1 MNWRIFIAIL
11 LLGTSTATLAQTEQE
26 VLPAERKQLTIITEP
41 FTLYKGFFR
50 AGVSLQYSALY
61 KTFDANGKRV
71 PIENASGT
79 TWAAQLLLQYGIT
92 DRLQVTAG
100 LPYLAQDLFLS
111 TRFESPGLGIYG
123 QWKRE
128 GKGSG
133 LSDIWIG
140 LDYQL
145 LTETISRPSLKAMLT
160 VTIPSGE
167 KTPVAL
173 TDSTVFET
181 PVLFDMPVG
190 SGRYSIDAALSIR
203 KISYPFSYS
212 GYVSYTMHLEGSKQP
227 ALGQPEETFNDGNM
241 LTLSGGFNFH
251 MNEWLAL
258 KNDVYYFNFAKDTV
272 EGQDVPDSKSWTIQY
287 TPTLSFQIK
296 RLRVN
301 QAIQI
306 PLFGNMAGADPGFI
320 LVVQYMF

>member
-1 MNWRIFIAIL
+1 MIRSIIIAIL
-11 LLGTSTATLAQTEQE
+11 LLFATQMAFAQTEQE

-50 AGVSLQYSALY
+50 AGVALQYSSLY

-71 PIENASGT
+71 PISNSSGT

-100 LPYLAQDLFLS
+100 LPYLKQDLSLS
-111 TRFESPGLGIYG
+111 YRAEAPGFNFFG
-123 QWKRE
+123 QQKLE
-128 GKGSG
+128 GEGSG
-133 LSDIWIG
+133 LSDIWLG

-145 LTETISRPSLKAMLT
+145 ITETITMPSLKAMLT
-160 VTIPSGE
+160 VTFPSGE
-167 KTPVAL
+167 ADPAETS
-173 TDSTVFET
+173 TDEVFDL
-181 PVLFDMPVG
+181 PAG

-227 ALGQPEETFNDGNM
+227 FPGQPEETFNDGNM

-258 KNDVYYFNFAKDTV
+258 KNDVYYFYFATDQV
-272 EGQDVPDSKSWTIQY
+272 EGQDVEDSKSWTIQY

>member
-1 MNWRIFIAIL
+1 MNWRILIAIL
-11 LLGTSTATLAQTEQE
+11 LLFSSAISFGQTEE
-26 VLPAERKQLTIITEP
+26 EMLPAERKQLTVITEP

-50 AGVSLQYSALY
+50 AGVTLQYSSLY
-61 KTFDANGKRV
+61 KIFDENGKRV

-100 LPYLAQDLFLS
+100 LPYQKQDLFLS
-111 TRFESPGLGIYG
+111 SLYEAPGLNFFEQI
-123 QWKRE
+123 KIE

-133 LSDIWIG
+133 LSDIYIG
-140 LDYQL
+140 FDYQL
-145 LTETISRPSLKAMLT
+145 LTETITRPSIKAMLT

-167 KTPVAL
+167 ANPV
-173 TDSTVFET
+173 ET
-181 PVLFDMPVG
+181 SNDELFDMPVG
-190 SGRYSIDAALSIR
+190 AGRYSIDAALSIR

-212 GYVSYTMHLEGSKQP
+212 GYVSYQLNLENTKQFD
-227 ALGQPEETFNDGNM
+227 LGQPEQVFKDGNM

-258 KNDVYYFNFAKDTV
+258 KNDVYYFYFATDQV

-301 QAIQI
+301 QAITI
-306 PLFGNMAGADPGFI
+306 PLFGNLSGADPGFI

>member
-1 MNWRIFIAIL
+1 MIRSILIAIL
-11 LLGTSTATLAQTEQE
+11 LLFAMQMAFAQTEQE
-26 VLPAERKQLTIITEP
+26 VLPAERKQLTVITEP

-50 AGVSLQYSALY
+50 AGVALQYSSLY
-61 KTFDANGKRV
+61 KTFDASGKRV
-71 PIENASGT
+71 PISNASGT

-92 DRLQVTAG
+92 DRLQVTAA
-100 LPYLAQDLFLS
+100 LPYLKQDLSLS
-111 TRFESPGLGIYG
+111 YRAEAPGLGFYG
-123 QWKRE
+123 QQKLE
-128 GKGSG
+128 GEGNG
-133 LSDIWIG
+133 LTDIWVG

-145 LTETISRPSLKAMLT
+145 VTETVTRPSLKAMLT
-160 VTIPSGE
+160 VTFPSGE
-167 KTPVAL
+167 ENPVEISS
-173 TDSTVFET
+173 DEVF
-181 PVLFDMPVG
+181 DIPVG

-306 PLFGNMAGADPGFI
+306 PLFGKMAGADPGFI